1 ALTRARLSLFREHLW
16 PWLPAYLDAVADLGF
31 PALSGW
37 AGLTR
42 RAVSAELA
50 GQPAWPTLPLAL
62 RTAPAPPLAP
72 DLAPAPRAAGAE
84 AGAGLDLRG
93 LVDLLTTPVR
103 SGIILTR
110 RRLAAGAGE
119 AGLGHRIGERRYAL
133 RAMLGQDPRAALA
146 WAAAEAACWRDR
158 HARRAAGDE
167 VAGWWADRAA
177 RTADLLRQPREPP
190 WFRRGT
196 GPVSPASGIRCGA
209 RSPRPR

>member
-50 GQPAWPTLPLAL
+50 GQPAWPALPLAL
-62 RTAPAPPLAP
+62 RSAPAGTGPGP
-72 DLAPAPRAAGAE
+72 G
-84 AGAGLDLRG
+84 G

-103 SGIILTR
+103 SGLILTR
-110 RRLAAGAGE
+110 RRLAAGAAA

-133 RAMLGQDPRAALA
+133 RAMLGQDQQATVA
-146 WAAAEAACWRDR
+146 WAAAEAARWQAR
-158 HARRAAGDE
+158 HLRRAAGDE
-167 VAGWWADRAA
+167 VAGWWAERAA
-177 RTADLLRQPREPP
+177 RTGVLLRA
-190 WFRRGT
+190 RG
-196 GPVSPASGIRCGA
+196 
-209 RSPRPR
+209 